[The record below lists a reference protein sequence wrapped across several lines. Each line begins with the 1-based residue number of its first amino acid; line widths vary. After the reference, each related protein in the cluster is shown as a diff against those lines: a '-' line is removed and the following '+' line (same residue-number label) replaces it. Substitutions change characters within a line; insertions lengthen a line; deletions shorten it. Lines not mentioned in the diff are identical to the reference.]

1 MAIRITRLTRIV
13 GLTGAVLALSAGA
26 ASARPV
32 ALWGCHG
39 PLGQPLGAAGLVA
52 TQSGDGIAFAAAGA
66 CESATGLVASFGRA
80 DPAGG
85 SVASWSADTPNHTI
99 LQGARVVR
107 AVTMAAAPYGSGT
120 AQRYRFSAGDAS
132 PIEAITL
139 LDVWAT
145 PPGTVTGAAS
155 GGSATVGVD
164 CPRPAGERCTAAA
177 PGSVAIGALVL
188 EVDDPAPPRGS
199 VGGLR
204 SPVRGGLTLEVD
216 AADDGSGLATARA
229 ILDGVPLAQAALD
242 AGCAA
247 DLDPATPMPDA
258 PLHGCAHQATR
269 VALAL
274 DLSGQAVGTHRLQ
287 VRVAD
292 AAGNEA
298 DVYDG
303 ELAVAGPDPVFTPTV
318 TLKVGDPRPAA
329 PGGAS
334 QGAGSPS
341 APGTVPQC
349 LRPQLSMAL
358 DQRPLRVA
366 HGRPVLRAKGR
377 YRFRG
382 RLTCRVGKARRSA
395 ARGVPVEVLNR
406 VGRRTFGVTGA
417 TTTTGG
423 RLTIILSYRSSRTLI
438 FRHRSTSGTS
448 QVRIPIT
455 VVPRR
460 AAR

>member
-1 MAIRITRLTRIV
+1 VAVRIARLTRIV

-39 PLGQPLGAAGLVA
+39 PLGQPLGGAGLVA
-52 TQSGDGIAFAAAGA
+52 MQAGDGSTFAAAGA
-66 CESATGLVASFGRA
+66 CESATGLVASFSRP
-80 DPAGG
+80 DPDGG
-85 SVASWSADTPNHTI
+85 SVASWQATTPAHTI
-99 LQGARVVR
+99 LQGARAVRTVV
-107 AVTMAAAPYGSGT
+107 TGTAPYGAGT
-120 AQRYRFSAGDAS
+120 PQRYRFSAGGA
-132 PIEAITL
+132 PIEAINL

-145 PPGTVTGAAS
+145 PPGTVSGAAS
-155 GGSATVGVD
+155 GGSATAGVD
-164 CPRPAGERCTAAA
+164 CPRPADERCSAAA
-177 PGSVAIGALVL
+177 PGAVTIGALVL
-188 EVDDPAPPRGS
+188 DVDDSASPRGS
-199 VGGLR
+199 VGALR
-204 SPVRGGLTLEVD
+204 SPVRGNLALEVN
-216 AADDGSGLATARA
+216 AADDGVGLAVARA
-229 ILDGVPLAQAALD
+229 IVDGVPLAQAALD
-242 AGCAA
+242 ARCAD
-247 DLDPATPMPDA
+247 DLDPATPTPDA
-258 PLHGCAHQATR
+258 PLAGCAHQATR

-303 ELAVAGPDPVFTPTV
+303 ELAVAGPDPAFTPTV
-318 TLKVGDPRPAA
+318 TLKVGDPRRAT
-329 PGGAS
+329 PGG
-334 QGAGSPS
+334 GAGGTGSTT

-349 LRPQLSMAL
+349 LAPLLSMAL
-358 DQRPLRVA
+358 DQRPLRVS

-382 RLTCRVGKARRSA
+382 RLTCRAGKVRRNA

-406 VGRRTFGVTGA
+406 VGRHTFGVTGA

-423 RLTIILSYRSSRTLI
+423 RLTMILSYRTSRTLI

-448 QVRIPIT
+448 QVRIAIT

-460 AAR
+460 AGR

>member
-1 MAIRITRLTRIV
+1 VAVRISRLTRVV
-13 GLTGAVLALSAGA
+13 GLAGAVLALSAVA
-26 ASARPV
+26 APARPV

-52 TQSGDGIAFAAAGA
+52 GQTGDGTTFAAAGA
-66 CESATGLVASFGRA
+66 CEDATGLLASFSRA

-85 SVASWSADTPNHTI
+85 SVASWHATRPENTI
-99 LQGARVVR
+99 LQAARVVR
-107 AVTMAAAPYGSGT
+107 AITTGTAPYGTGT
-120 AQRYRFSAGDAS
+120 PQRYRFSAGGA
-132 PIEAITL
+132 PIEAINL

-155 GGSATVGVD
+155 GGSATAGVD
-164 CPRPAGERCTAAA
+164 CPRSADERCSAAA
-177 PGSVAIGALVL
+177 PGAVTIGALVL
-188 EVDDPAPPRGS
+188 DVDDAAPPRGS

-204 SPVRGGLTLEVD
+204 SPVRGSLTLEID
-216 AADDGSGLATARA
+216 AADDGVGLAVARA
-229 ILDGVPLAQAALD
+229 IVDGAPLAHAALD
-242 AGCAA
+242 ARCAA
-247 DLDPATPMPDA
+247 DLDPATPTPDA
-258 PLHGCAHQATR
+258 PLAGCAHQATR

-274 DLSGQAVGTHRLQ
+274 DLGGRPAGIHRLQ

-292 AAGNEA
+292 AAGNEV

-303 ELAVAGPDPVFTPTV
+303 ELAVAAPDPIFTPTV

-329 PGGAS
+329 PGAGAG
-334 QGAGSPS
+334 GAGSTS
-341 APGTVPQC
+341 APGTVAQC
-349 LRPQLSMAL
+349 PRPQLSMAL
-358 DQRPLRVA
+358 DQRPLRVSR
-366 HGRPVLRAKGR
+366 GRPVLRATGR

-382 RLTCRVGKARRSA
+382 RLTCRAGKVRRSA

-423 RLTIILSYRSSRTLI
+423 RVTMILSYRTSRALI
-438 FRHRSTSGTS
+438 FRHRSSSATS
-448 QVRIPIT
+448 QVRISIT

-460 AAR
+460 AGR

>member
-1 MAIRITRLTRIV
+1 VAVRITRLTRIV
-13 GLTGAVLALSAGA
+13 GLAGVVLALGVGA
-26 ASARPV
+26 APARPV

-39 PLGQPLGAAGLVA
+39 PLGQPLGAAGLTA
-52 TQSGDGIAFAAAGA
+52 TQAGDGTTFAAAGA
-66 CESATGLVASFGRA
+66 CESATGLVASFSRA

-85 SVASWSADTPNHTI
+85 SAASWRASTPDHTI

-107 AVTMAAAPYGSGT
+107 AMTTASAPYGTGT
-120 AQRYRFSAGDAS
+120 PQRYVFSAGGA
-132 PIEAITL
+132 PIESINL

-145 PPGTVTGAAS
+145 PPGTVTGIAS
-155 GGSATVGVD
+155 GGSASVGVD
-164 CPRPAGERCTAAA
+164 CPRPAGERCVAGAS
-177 PGSVAIGALVL
+177 GSVTIGALTL
-188 EVDDPAPPRGS
+188 DVDDPTPPRGS

-216 AADDGSGLATARA
+216 ATDDGVGLATVRA
-229 ILDGVPLAQAALD
+229 IVDGAPLAQVALD

-247 DLDPATPMPDA
+247 DLDPATPTPDA
-258 PLHGCAHQATR
+258 PLRGCAHQATR
-269 VALAL
+269 VALPL
-274 DLSGQAVGTHRLQ
+274 DLSGRPIGTHRLQ

-303 ELAVAGPDPVFTPTV
+303 EIAVAGPDPVFTPTV
-318 TLKVGDPRPAA
+318 TLKVGDPRPAGS
-329 PGGAS
+329 GGTAG
-334 QGAGSPS
+334 GAGSTS

-349 LRPQLSMAL
+349 PRPQLSMAL
-358 DQRPLRVA
+358 DQRPLRVS
-366 HGRPVLRAKGR
+366 HGRPVLRAKAR

-382 RLTCRVGKARRSA
+382 RLTCRAQKVRHSA
-395 ARGVPVEVLNR
+395 ARGVPIEVLNR

-423 RLTIILSYRSSRTLI
+423 RLTMILSYRSSRTLI

-448 QVRIPIT
+448 QVRIPIA
-455 VVPRR
+455 VVGKRV
-460 AAR
+460 AR

>member
-1 MAIRITRLTRIV
+1 VAIRITRLTRIA
-13 GLTGAVLALSAGA
+13 GLTGVVLALGAGA

-39 PLGQPLGAAGLVA
+39 PLGQSLGAAGLVA
-52 TQSGDGIAFAAAGA
+52 TQSGDGMAFAAAGA
-66 CESATGLVASFGRA
+66 CESATGLVASFSRA

-85 SVASWSADTPNHTI
+85 SVASWRANTPDHTT
-99 LQGARVVR
+99 LQGVR
-107 AVTMAAAPYGSGT
+107 AVRTITVAAAPYGTGA
-120 AQRYRFSAGDAS
+120 AQRYLFGAGGA
-132 PIEAITL
+132 PIESINL

-155 GGSATVGVD
+155 GGSAVAGVD
-164 CPRPAGERCTAAA
+164 CPRPAAERCSTAA
-177 PGSVAIGALVL
+177 PGAVTIGALVL
-188 EVDDPAPPRGS
+188 DVDDPAPPRGS

-204 SPVRGGLTLEVD
+204 SPVRGSLTLEVD
-216 AADDGSGLATARA
+216 ATDEGSGLATARA
-229 ILDGVPLAQAALD
+229 IVDGAPLGQVALD
-242 AGCAA
+242 AGCVA

-258 PLHGCAHQATR
+258 PLRGCAHQVAR
-269 VALAL
+269 VALPL

-287 VRVAD
+287 VRIAD

-303 ELAVAGPDPVFTPTV
+303 ELAVAGPDPLFTPTV

-329 PGGAS
+329 PGGAT
-334 QGAGSPS
+334 QGTGSPS

-349 LRPQLSMAL
+349 PRPQLSMAL
-358 DQRPLRVA
+358 DQRPLRVS

-382 RLTCRVGKARRSA
+382 RLTCRAGKVRHSA

-423 RLTIILSYRSSRTLI
+423 RLTLILSYRSSRTLI

-455 VVPRR
+455 VVRTR
-460 AAR
+460 VGR

>member
-1 MAIRITRLTRIV
+1 VAVRITRLTRIV
-13 GLTGAVLALSAGA
+13 GLIGAVLAIGAGA
-26 ASARPV
+26 APARPV

-52 TQSGDGIAFAAAGA
+52 TQAGDGTTFAAAGA
-66 CESATGLVASFGRA
+66 CESATGLLASFSRA

-85 SVASWSADTPNHTI
+85 SVATWRADTPNHTT

-107 AVTMAAAPYGSGT
+107 TVVMAAAPYGTGT
-120 AQRYRFSAGDAS
+120 PQRYRFGAADA
-132 PIEAITL
+132 PIESFNL

-145 PPGTVTGAAS
+145 PPGTATGAAS
-155 GGSATVGVD
+155 GTSAAAGVD

-177 PGSVAIGALVL
+177 SGSVTIDALVL
-188 EVDDPAPPRGS
+188 DIDDSAPPRGS

-216 AADDGSGLATARA
+216 ATDDGSGLATARA
-229 ILDGVPLAQAALD
+229 IVDGAPLAQVALD
-242 AGCAA
+242 ARCAA
-247 DLDPATPMPDA
+247 DLDPATPTPDA
-258 PLHGCAHQATR
+258 PLGGCAHQATR
-269 VALAL
+269 MALAV
-274 DLSGQAVGTHRLQ
+274 DLSGRPVGTHRLQ

-303 ELAVAGPDPVFTPTV
+303 EIAVAGPDPVFTPTV

-334 QGAGSPS
+334 QGAGSTS

-349 LRPQLSMAL
+349 SGPQLSMAL
-358 DQRPLRVA
+358 DQRPLRVSR
-366 HGRPVLRAKGR
+366 GRLMLRAKAR

-382 RLTCRVGKARRSA
+382 RLTCRVGKVRRSA

-406 VGRRTFGVTGA
+406 IGRRTFGVTGA

-423 RLTIILSYRSSRTLI
+423 RLTMILSYRSSRTLI
-438 FRHRSTSGTS
+438 FRHRSTSGAS

-455 VVPRR
+455 VVRRR
-460 AAR
+460 AGR

>member
-1 MAIRITRLTRIV
+1 VAVRTTRLTRIV

-26 ASARPV
+26 APARPV

-52 TQSGDGIAFAAAGA
+52 TQAGDGTTVAAAGA
-66 CESATGLVASFGRA
+66 CENATGLVASFARA

-85 SVASWSADTPNHTI
+85 SLASWRASTPDHTT
-99 LQGARVVR
+99 LQGARTMRTVV
-107 AVTMAAAPYGSGT
+107 TAAAPYGTGT
-120 AQRYRFSAGDAS
+120 AQRYLFGAS
-132 PIEAITL
+132 GAPIESINL

-145 PPGTVTGAAS
+145 PPGIVTGAAS
-155 GGSATVGVD
+155 GGSAVAGVD
-164 CPRPAGERCTAAA
+164 CPRPAGERCAAAA
-177 PGSVAIGALVL
+177 PGAVTIGALVL
-188 EVDDPAPPRGS
+188 DVDDPAPPRGS

-204 SPVRGGLTLEVD
+204 SPVRGGLTLEID
-216 AADDGSGLATARA
+216 ATDDGVGLATTRA
-229 ILDGVPLAQAALD
+229 IVDGAPLGQVALD

-247 DLDPATPMPDA
+247 DLDPATPTPDA
-258 PLHGCAHQATR
+258 PLRGCAHQATR

-274 DLSGQAVGTHRLQ
+274 DLSGQPVGVHRLQ

-303 ELAVAGPDPVFTPTV
+303 ELVVAGPDPVFTPTV
-318 TLKVGDPRPAA
+318 TLKVGDPRPAT
-329 PGGAS
+329 PGGTS
-334 QGAGSPS
+334 QAAGSTS
-341 APGTVPQC
+341 APGTVAQC
-349 LRPQLSMAL
+349 PRPQLSMAL
-358 DQRPLRVA
+358 DQRPLRVS
-366 HGRPVLRAKGR
+366 HGRLVLRAKAR

-382 RLTCRVGKARRSA
+382 RLTCRAQKLRRSA
-395 ARGVPVEVLNR
+395 TRGVSVEILNR
-406 VGRRTFGVTGA
+406 IGRRTFGVTGA

-448 QVRIPIT
+448 QVRISIT
-455 VVPRR
+455 VVRGR
-460 AAR
+460 TGR

>member
-13 GLTGAVLALSAGA
+13 GLTGVVLALGAGA

-39 PLGQPLGAAGLVA
+39 PLGQPLGTAGLVA
-52 TQSGDGIAFAAAGA
+52 TQAGDGTTFAAAGA
-66 CESATGLVASFGRA
+66 CESATGLVASFSRA

-85 SVASWSADTPNHTI
+85 SVASWRANTPDHTT
-99 LQGARVVR
+99 LQGARTMRTVV
-107 AVTMAAAPYGSGT
+107 TAAAPYGAGT
-120 AQRYRFSAGDAS
+120 PQRYLFGAGGA
-132 PIEAITL
+132 PIESINV

-145 PPGTVTGAAS
+145 PPGIVAGAAS
-155 GGSATVGVD
+155 GGSAAAGVD

-177 PGSVAIGALVL
+177 PGAVTLGALVL
-188 EVDDPAPPRGS
+188 DVDDPAPPRGS

-204 SPVRGGLTLEVD
+204 SPVRGGLTLEVE
-216 AADDGSGLATARA
+216 ATDDGSGLATARA
-229 ILDGVPLAQAALD
+229 IVDGAPVGQVALD
-242 AGCAA
+242 AGCVA

-269 VALAL
+269 MALAL
-274 DLSGQAVGTHRLQ
+274 DLGGQSVGAHRLQ

-303 ELAVAGPDPVFTPTV
+303 ELAIAGPDPVFTPTV

-329 PGGAS
+329 PGGPS
-334 QGAGSPS
+334 QGAGSTS

-349 LRPQLSMAL
+349 PRPQLSMAL
-358 DQRPLRVA
+358 DQRPLHVS

-382 RLTCRVGKARRSA
+382 RLTCRVGKVRRSA

-423 RLTIILSYRSSRTLI
+423 RVTMILSYRSSRTLI

-455 VVPRR
+455 VVRAR

>member
-1 MAIRITRLTRIV
+1 MAIRSTRLTRIV

-26 ASARPV
+26 APARPV

-52 TQSGDGIAFAAAGA
+52 AQAGDGMSFAAAGA
-66 CESATGLVASFGRA
+66 CAGATGLVASFARA

-85 SVASWSADTPNHTI
+85 SAASWRASAPDHTI
-99 LQGARVVR
+99 LQGARVAR
-107 AVTMAAAPYGSGT
+107 AITTAAGPYGTGT
-120 AQRYRFSAGDAS
+120 PQRWVVHADGGP
-132 PIEAITL
+132 PIESINL

-145 PPGTVTGAAS
+145 PPGAVAGAAS
-155 GGSATVGVD
+155 GASVTAGVD
-164 CPRPAGERCTAAA
+164 CPRPVGERCTAAA
-177 PGSVAIGALVL
+177 PGAVTIGALVL
-188 EVDDPAPPRGS
+188 DVDDPAPPRGS

-216 AADDGSGLATARA
+216 ATDEGVGLATARA
-229 ILDGVPLAQAALD
+229 IVDGAPLAQVALD

-247 DLDPATPMPDA
+247 DLDAATPTPDV
-258 PLHGCAHQATR
+258 PLAGCARR
-269 VALAL
+269 VARVPLAL
-274 DLSGQAVGTHRLQ
+274 DLGGLAVGVHHLA

-298 DVYDG
+298 DAYDG
-303 ELAVAGPDPVFTPTV
+303 EIAIAGPDPPFTPSV

-329 PGGAS
+329 TGSGAV
-334 QGAGSPS
+334 GANSTP
-341 APGTVPQC
+341 AAGTVPQC

-366 HGRPVLRAKGR
+366 HGRPVLRAGGR

-382 RLTCRVGKARRSA
+382 RLTCRAGSVRHSA
-395 ARGVPVEVLNR
+395 ARGVPVELLNR

-423 RLTIILSYRSSRTLI
+423 RLTMILSYRSSRTLI
-438 FRHRSTSGTS
+438 FRHRSTRGSS
-448 QVRIPIT
+448 QVRMSIT
-455 VVPRR
+455 VVRR
-460 AAR
+460 WSR

>member
-1 MAIRITRLTRIV
+1 MAVRIARLTRIV
-13 GLTGAVLALSAGA
+13 GLTGAVLALSAGTA
-26 ASARPV
+26 PARPV

-52 TQSGDGIAFAAAGA
+52 AQAGDGSTFAAAGA
-66 CESATGLVASFGRA
+66 CESATGLVASFARP

-85 SVASWSADTPNHTI
+85 SAASWRADVPAQTT

-107 AVTMAAAPYGSGT
+107 AITTAAAPYGAGT
-120 AQRYRFSAGDAS
+120 PQRYLFSAGGAALES
-132 PIEAITL
+132 INL

-145 PPGTVTGAAS
+145 PPGTVIASAS
-155 GGSATVGVD
+155 GMSATAGVD
-164 CPRPAGERCTAAA
+164 CPRPAGERCSAAA
-177 PGSVAIGALVL
+177 PGALTIGALVL
-188 EVDDPAPPRGS
+188 DVDDAIPPRGS

-204 SPVRGGLTLEVD
+204 SPGRGVLTLEVN
-216 AADDGSGLATARA
+216 AADDGVGLAVARA
-229 ILDGVPLAQAALD
+229 IVDGAPLAQAALD
-242 AGCAA
+242 ARCAA
-247 DLDPATPMPDA
+247 DLDPATPTLDV
-258 PLHGCAHQATR
+258 PLGGCAHQASR
-269 VALAL
+269 VALPV
-274 DLSGQAVGTHRLQ
+274 DLSGQSVGTHRLQ

-303 ELAVAGPDPVFTPTV
+303 ELAVAGPDPVLTPTV
-318 TLKVGDPRPAA
+318 TLKIGDPRPAV
-329 PGGAS
+329 PGGRAG
-334 QGAGSPS
+334 GAGSTT
-341 APGTVPQC
+341 APGMVPQC

-358 DQRPLRVA
+358 DQRPLRVSR
-366 HGRPVLRAKGR
+366 GRPVLRAKAR

-382 RLTCRVGKARRSA
+382 RLTCRAGKVRRSA

-423 RLTIILSYRSSRTLI
+423 RLTMILSYRTSRTLI

-448 QVRIPIT
+448 QVRIAIT

-460 AAR
+460 AGR

>member
-1 MAIRITRLTRIV
+1 VAVRITRVTRIV
-13 GLTGAVLALSAGA
+13 GLTGAVLALGAGA
-26 ASARPV
+26 APARPV

-39 PLGQPLGAAGLVA
+39 PLGQPLGAAGLAA
-52 TQSGDGIAFAAAGA
+52 TQAGDGTTFAAAGA
-66 CESATGLVASFGRA
+66 CESATGLVASFSRP

-85 SVASWSADTPNHTI
+85 SAASWRAEVPVQTT
-99 LQGARVVR
+99 LQGARAVR
-107 AVTMAAAPYGSGT
+107 TVAMAAGPYGSGT
-120 AQRYRFSAGDAS
+120 PQRYRFGAAGT
-132 PIEAITL
+132 PIESITL

-145 PPGTVTGAAS
+145 PPGTVSGTAI
-155 GGSATVGVD
+155 GGSASAGVD
-164 CPRPAGERCTAAA
+164 CPRPAGERCATAA
-177 PGSVAIGALVL
+177 PGAVTIGALVL
-188 EVDDPAPPRGS
+188 DVDDPSPPRGS

-204 SPVRGGLTLEVD
+204 SPVRGVLTLEVD
-216 AADDGSGLATARA
+216 ATDDGVGLATARA
-229 ILDGVPLAQAALD
+229 ILDGAPLATVALD
-242 AGCAA
+242 ARCAA
-247 DLDPATPMPDA
+247 DLDPATPAPDA
-258 PLHGCAHQATR
+258 PLRGCAHRATH

-274 DLSGQAVGTHRLQ
+274 DLGGQTAGAHRLQ

-329 PGGAS
+329 PGGGS

-349 LRPQLSMAL
+349 PRPQLSMAL
-358 DQRPLRVA
+358 DQRPLRVS
-366 HGRPVLRAKGR
+366 HGRPVLRAKAR

-382 RLTCRVGKARRSA
+382 RLTCRAGKVRHSA

-417 TTTTGG
+417 TTATGG
-423 RLTIILSYRSSRTLI
+423 RLTMILSYRSSRTLI

-448 QVRIPIT
+448 QVRIPIG
-455 VVPRR
+455 VVRGKASR
-460 AAR
+460 